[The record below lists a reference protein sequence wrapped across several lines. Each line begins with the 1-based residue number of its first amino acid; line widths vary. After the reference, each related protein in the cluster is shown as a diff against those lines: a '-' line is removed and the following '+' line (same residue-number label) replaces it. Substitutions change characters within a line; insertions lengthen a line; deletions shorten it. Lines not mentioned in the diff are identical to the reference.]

1 MCTYIIRTSVHTHY
15 TGDVC
20 IQTAETQRKGSR
32 YSNTGSFYSY
42 LLSVCV
48 LYIHIFHIIHIMFTK
63 SLYKHIY
70 ALYTIIIQESIQKQ
84 LCQLIDYLKRVRF
97 FERRGRSIKEAL
109 CSLFSRLWEPQGKDS
124 ISQGGR
130 VGGKITKTVDSTE
143 VRKSVRKAMIII
155 KPSLTII

>member
-1 MCTYIIRTSVHTHY
+1 MNNKLANCTAAGSSTQRLKEEGSMVTRSFSSHLSVHIYYTDLCTHSLYRRCVY
-15 TGDVC
+15 T
-20 IQTAETQRKGSR
+20 RPKKGSR
-32 YSNTGSFYSY
+32 CSYTGSFYSY

-97 FERRGRSIKEAL
+97 FERRGRVLKRPSVL
-109 CSLFSRLWEPQGKDS
+109 PS
-124 ISQGGR
+124 
-130 VGGKITKTVDSTE
+130 VGNPRE
-143 VRKSVRKAMIII
+143 R
-155 KPSLTII
+155 